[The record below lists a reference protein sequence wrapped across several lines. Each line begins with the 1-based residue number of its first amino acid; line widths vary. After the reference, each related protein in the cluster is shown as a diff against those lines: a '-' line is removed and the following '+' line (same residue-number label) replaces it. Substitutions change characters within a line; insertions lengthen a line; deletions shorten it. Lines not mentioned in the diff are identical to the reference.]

1 MTREEL
7 LSLRAALVTELE
19 ALFDKIN
26 DKGSVTISKGS
37 EALAIIYAYEETFSL
52 VWRTLNQKEDM
63 MRRLADA

>member
-7 LSLRAALVTELE
+7 LSLYEATAIERD
-19 ALFDKIN
+19 ALFDRIN

-37 EALAIIYAYEETFSL
+37 EVLAIVYAYEEALGL
-52 VWRTLNQKEDM
+52 VWRTLAQKEET